1 MSRWLYGL
9 WALAVVSALVLPVAL
24 PYAIWSG
31 EHDRAVAMCAQRAED
46 DVVRETYF
54 RGLPLALDVRVE
66 RCSGA
71 THDVLRYDADVT
83 VRGAYGIPI
92 ASGHTTASGEIQ
104 SLEAGD
110 GLVLSLVALMAGV
123 VVVSIPFA
131 FVSTRQLVQRR
142 FGHAA

>member
-54 RGLPLALDVRVE
+54 RGLPLAFDVRVE
-66 RCSGA
+66 GCSGA

-83 VRGAYGIPI
+83 ARGAYGISI
-92 ASGHTTASGEIQ
+92 ASGHATATEIHHLAM
-104 SLEAGD
+104 SD
-110 GLVLSLVALMAGV
+110 GLVLNVVALMAGAV
-123 VVVSIPFA
+123 AVSIPFA
-131 FVSTRQLVQRR
+131 FAATRRMVQGRLR
-142 FGHAA
+142 YAT